1 MWRWQRNALRW
12 SCPDLRREQGLR
24 VRAAHEIEGR
34 TGVAAMRHIIDGCDD
49 AMAQGWDEA
58 ACVCLTHAFPVQD
71 IEADIG
77 RKDITPEQYR
87 FIEG

>member
-1 MWRWQRNALRW
+1 MCSLLH
-12 SCPDLRREQGLR
+12 DIG
-24 VRAAHEIEGR
+24 GR

-71 IEADIG
+71 MEADIG
-77 RKDITPEQYR
+77 RKDITLEQYR
-87 FIEG
+87 FIEGYLKSPDR

>member
-1 MWRWQRNALRW
+1 
-12 SCPDLRREQGLR
+12 
-24 VRAAHEIEGR
+24 
-34 TGVAAMRHIIDGCDD
+34 MRHSIDGCDD
-49 AMAQGWDEA
+49 AMAQGWDVA
-58 ACVCLTHAFPVQD
+58 ASVCLTHAFPVQD

>member
-1 MWRWQRNALRW
+1 M
-12 SCPDLRREQGLR
+12 RE
-24 VRAAHEIEGR
+24 AHEIGGR
-34 TGVAAMRHIIDGCDD
+34 TGVAAMRHIIDGYDD

-87 FIEG
+87 FIEGYLKSPDR

>member
-1 MWRWQRNALRW
+1 M
-12 SCPDLRREQGLR
+12 
-24 VRAAHEIEGR
+24 RAAHEIGGR
-34 TGVAAMRHIIDGCDD
+34 TGVAVMWHIIDGYDD

-87 FIEG
+87 FIEGYLKSPDR